1 MPLLDLKTD
10 LKSLKYGSDR
20 PGGGDS
26 GLPYIT
32 TDINNIDG
40 SSNRTQVGRLITK
53 LRFTKFDDGLV
64 RGGIIGALNSSV
76 VDTLRIGKFFLDAP
90 RGPLFITKQIGL
102 QLSNPKLESKQLS
115 TNNPT
120 VGQGFLNNVGN
131 LITNVANTI
140 TNTVGPTR
148 IYNLGVNT
156 LLQVPLNAFGGH
168 IVRHG
173 LLPVQTEDSKYIK
186 VVAFNNENGTNRL
199 LGLTTKFQLGNPE
212 GIVNIN
218 TTTNRARNFLGNLA
232 TTLGI
237 NIRGLKPEQLVIAEY
252 KGGPGSVYGILGST
266 TINRTLQVTNDLE
279 KIKKAT
285 EQSIYYAGKTRDS
298 GGAPASINYTSGL
311 GTGSKSISSYFDIVD
326 VPTAIDQNVVKYNI
340 NPAIKR
346 YTELMS
352 QIDTQNTNTSIYT
365 HAEYEQ
371 DKLTGRIRSLDSG
384 LTYYTNTSDTHYSI
398 KTDYND
404 NGFVKSTLEK
414 IVDVTKQSKVY
425 KSGSWIA
432 EGVAF
437 KENFVD
443 RQPKNTIL
451 DGKNNLTALPSQ
463 FKYNTGSLYNR
474 TNDTNVDD
482 DTLALVFT
490 PINPFSLAETPK
502 RFRAYLDDYSET
514 YDSSWGD
521 IKYTGR
527 AESFYIFN
535 SFKRTAA
542 IGLFIPC
549 FNKNELIKNHDDLF
563 ALGKGGLAYALAG
576 QYSDKNLLGGIITK
590 VTVGNYLVQ
599 TPGIITSLNVSI
611 PKESPWS
618 LKYKY
623 AHVLKLTFAFT
634 IIGSSVPM
642 YEGVTT
648 TPTTPPPT
656 PSPSPTPED
665 DDDEGVNVVSTD
677 IRIPERDHTYV
688 KKPPVYNFTT
698 GKYNLGQ

>member
-1 MPLLDLKTD
+1 MPLLNLKTN
-10 LKSLKYGSDR
+10 LKSLKYGQDQ
-20 PGGGDS
+20 PGGGS
-26 GLPYIT
+26 SRQPYIT
-32 TDINNIDG
+32 TDINTVDRPF
-40 SSNRTQVGRLITK
+40 NRLRL
-53 LRFTKFDDGLV
+53 TKFDDGLV
-64 RGGIIGALNSSV
+64 RGGIVGALNASV
-76 VDTLRIGKFFLDAP
+76 VDTLRIGKFFLDFP
-90 RGPLFITKQIGL
+90 KGPLFIVKQIGL
-102 QLSNPKLESKQLS
+102 QLSNPRLEVPKNPANIAMGVPSNILS
-115 TNNPT
+115 VATN
-120 VGQGFLNNVGN
+120 GLLQ
-131 LITNVANTI
+131 
-140 TNTVGPTR
+140 PTR
-148 IYNLGVNT
+148 IYNLGINT
-156 LLQVPLNAFGGH
+156 LLQVPINAFGGH
-168 IVRHG
+168 IIRHG
-173 LLPVQTEDSKYIK
+173 LLPIQSDASKYEAI
-186 VVAFNNENGTNRL
+186 VTANNDNFSLNDPSKNNRL
-199 LGLTTKFQLGNPE
+199 VSLSRKFELGDRVVNRTTGQAANILNQVTSAVSALTGVSIPQLN
-212 GIVNIN
+212 
-218 TTTNRARNFLGNLA
+218 
-232 TTLGI
+232 
-237 NIRGLKPEQLVIAEY
+237 KPIDTVIDDY
-252 KGGPGSVYGILGST
+252 LGGPGSVYGIGKTLIKRYSNTEDGFK
-266 TINRTLQVTNDLE
+266 INLANQFSN
-279 KIKKAT
+279 
-285 EQSIYYAGKTRDS
+285 QFAGKTRDDKGNPS
-298 GGAPASINYTSGL
+298 GINYKNDL
-311 GTGSKSISSYFDIVD
+311 GKGSKSISSYFEAVD
-326 VPTAIDQNVVKYNI
+326 VPTAVDQNVVKYNI

-346 YTELMS
+346 YNELMS
-352 QIDTQNTNTSIYT
+352 QIDTQNTKASIYT

-371 DKLTGRIRSLDSG
+371 NKLTGRISSLDSG

-404 NGFVKSTLEK
+404 NGFVKSALKE

-432 EGVAF
+432 EGIAS
-437 KENFVD
+437 KENSVD
-443 RQPKNTIL
+443 RQPKNTLL
-451 DGKNNLTALPSQ
+451 DGKNNITALPSQ
-463 FKYNTGSLYNR
+463 FKYNSSAKTLYNR
-474 TNDTNVDD
+474 TNDTNVND

-549 FNKNELIKNHDDLF
+549 FNKNELVKYHDDLF

-618 LKYKY
+618 LKHKY

-656 PSPSPTPED
+656 PSPSPSPTPED
-665 DDDEGVNVVSTD
+665 DDDRGVDVVP
-677 IRIPERDHTYV
+677 IELKIPERDHTYV